1 MEVFFLTD
9 NRQLKDFFA
18 EKIVLITIPL
28 VNIYG
33 AVSYAKSNRAQKS
46 MIGIAAEGVSPLSVV
61 DGVHAPDAVRCPQ

>member
-33 AVSYAKSNRAQKS
+33 AVPYLEGSRAQKS
-46 MIGIAAEGVSPLSVV
+46 VMRVVAEGLSLSVV
-61 DGVHAPDAVRCPQ
+61 DGVDASAAVHHLQ